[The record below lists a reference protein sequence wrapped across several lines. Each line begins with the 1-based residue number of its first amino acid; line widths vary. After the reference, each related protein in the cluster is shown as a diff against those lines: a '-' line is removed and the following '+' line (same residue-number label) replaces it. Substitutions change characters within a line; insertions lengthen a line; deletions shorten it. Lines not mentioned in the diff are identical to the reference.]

1 MTLSVPDL
9 AEQIAL
15 AIEDLQK
22 EDRDKEWE
30 EYVPIKKSEDGK
42 DIKVFLSESIH
53 MPAIYNRLI
62 YELFSATKDTKVI
75 LFINNGGG
83 VVDSAIAICDAI
95 KNSEATVIARISGC
109 VASAATLITLAC
121 DEIYVADDTMFMCHE
136 SSFEN
141 LGGKFSDM
149 KTFQTFYDRH
159 TKEVS
164 RRNYIG
170 FLSESEIEDMH
181 KGKELWF
188 TKTETLERIARRKAY
203 IASPSMYTPT
213 PTRGRPRKAN

>member
-9 AEQIAL
+9 AEQIVL
-15 AIEDLQK
+15 AMEDLQK

-30 EYVPIKKSEDGK
+30 EYVPIKESEDGK

-53 MPAIYNRLI
+53 MPAIYNRLL
-62 YELFSATKDTKVI
+62 YKLFSATPEHKVT

-121 DEIYVADDTMFMCHE
+121 DEIHVADDTMFMVHE

-149 KTFQTFYDRH
+149 KTFQTFYDKH
-159 TKEVS
+159 TKQMS
-164 RRNYIG
+164 IRNYIG
-170 FLSESEIEDMH
+170 FLSESEIDDMH

-188 TKTETLERIARRKAY
+188 TKAETLERIARRKEFLANPTQ
-203 IASPSMYTPT
+203 IQILPS
-213 PTRGRPRKAN
+213 RGRPRKVK

>member
-15 AIEDLQK
+15 TMEDLQK

-30 EYVPIKKSEDGK
+30 EYVPIKESEDGK

-62 YELFSATKDTKVI
+62 YKLFSATPEHKVT

-121 DEIYVADDTMFMCHE
+121 DEIYVADDTMFMVHE

-149 KTFQTFYDRH
+149 KTFQTFYDKH
-159 TKEVS
+159 TKQMS
-164 RRNYIG
+164 IRNYIG
-170 FLSESEIEDMH
+170 FLSESEIDDMH

-188 TKTETLERIARRKAY
+188 TKAETLERIARRKEYLANPTL
-203 IASPSMYTPT
+203 IQTLPS
-213 PTRGRPRKAN
+213 RGRPRKAK